1 MKSSVTL
8 NAVSL
13 DKYLLHLEVKET
25 FFKLGSLKGFFFLVL
40 YLDVRQNR
48 CTHTR
53 CTHSTAHMW
62 RSSSNRWSLDL
73 AFYLGWSSGPQ
84 A

>member
-8 NAVSL
+8 IAISL
-13 DKYLLHLEVKET
+13 DKCLLHLEVKGT
-25 FFKLGSLKGFFFLVL
+25 FFKLGILKFFFSSFIP
-40 YLDVRQNR
+40 R
-48 CTHTR
+48 CKAKQMHTHQMHTQ
-53 CTHSTAHMW
+53 HSTHVEVIEQQME
-62 RSSSNRWSLDL
+62 LDL

>member
-48 CTHTR
+48 CTH
-53 CTHSTAHMW
+53 STAHMW